1 MSVISSIMVK
11 GLRFFWSPAL
21 LPVITLAAMA
31 VIVLSVSLAVDP
43 HAYRGYHVPKY
54 SVYVIAIAVFFPM
67 MITWAALNRVPLVFS
82 LIEVLLVCRI
92 LWLVITEPGLAGLE
106 FSFLLL
112 SGALLVCLMVRN
124 GCYAYSGGSTDSLV
138 DPRLM
143 TGFLVIV
150 LVAAVVQ
157 ALLGVMQAW
166 QMSGFEHP
174 LIKTVAVG
182 TIGPPNGFG
191 GFIAIGVA
199 SGTALWFCTRNR
211 LYRALLLAMHLL
223 LLSALWVN
231 ASRGA
236 VLGLAGAGV
245 LVAVLRLLRN
255 YPGLLAKPR
264 QIIAGVALALLLF
277 GTVTLVLYHQNPAS
291 SEGRMVIWQISAH
304 MAADHPVTGVGHGRF
319 GYYYLDHQGAWLQQY
334 PLLVHKAAPLHQPHN
349 EYLNAFVEGGIPGGL
364 LYLGIWIVALGG
376 VIRVLLD
383 KHRKAPAA
391 LWGVLAVLSVV
402 AVHSLVDDPMHVLP
416 IAAVAWMAM
425 GLVPGLPIVR
435 LKTGVWSLFAVPF
448 AIIVSVVVIHS
459 VGDRYQ
465 GYRQWQQG
473 QEAAKV
479 LDWRTAV
486 HHYEQGLEKLTGQGE
501 LLFHYG
507 AARTHNGQPRRG
519 IEAMDQASMKIRDR
533 NLSLSLA
540 WSWLRQGDPEQALY
554 HAHKAAF
561 WFPDHLAPHLLL
573 GEIYYEL
580 GEYEKSKYALL
591 RCIHRQTTI
600 QSNEVRRISR
610 EARQKWE
617 TWYE

>member
-11 GLRFFWSPAL
+11 GLRFSWSPAL
-21 LPVITLAAMA
+21 LPALTLAAMA

-43 HAYRGYHVPKY
+43 NAYRGYHVPKY
-54 SVYVIAIAVFFPM
+54 SVYVIAIAVFFPVI
-67 MITWAALNRVPLVFS
+67 ITWLALQRAPLAFS
-82 LIEVLLVCRI
+82 IIEVLLVCRI
-92 LWLVITEPGLAGLE
+92 LWLVVTQPDLAGTG

-112 SGALLVCLMVRN
+112 TGALLVCLMVRN
-124 GCYAYSGGSTDSLV
+124 GCYAYFGGATASSAGYSLI
-138 DPRLM
+138 

-150 LVAAVVQ
+150 LVAAAVQ
-157 ALLGVMQAW
+157 ALLGVMQTW
-166 QMSGFEHP
+166 RMSGFEHP

-245 LVAVLRLLRN
+245 LVTLLRLLLN

-264 QIIAGVALALLLF
+264 QIIAGVGLALLLF
-277 GTVTLVLYHQNPAS
+277 GTVTLVLYYQNTAS
-291 SEGRMVIWQISAH
+291 SEGRMMIWQISAH
-304 MAADHPVTGVGHGRF
+304 MAAEHPVTGVGHGRF
-319 GYYYLDHQGAWLQQY
+319 GYYYLDHQGAWLQQH

-383 KHRKAPAA
+383 KHRKAPVA
-391 LWGVLAVLSVV
+391 LWGVLAVLSVI
-402 AVHSLVDDPMHVLP
+402 AVHSLVDDPMHILP

-425 GLVPGLPIVR
+425 GLVPGLPNVS
-435 LKTGVWSLFAVPF
+435 LKPGAWSPLAALVVVI
-448 AIIVSVVVIHS
+448 ASGVVIHS

-473 QEAAKV
+473 QDAAKV

-519 IEAMDQASMKIRDR
+519 IEVMELATMKIRDR

-540 WSWLRQGDPEQALY
+540 WAWLMQEDPEQALY
-554 HAHKAAF
+554 HAHKAAY

-580 GEYEKSKYALL
+580 GEYEKSKDALL

-610 EARQKWE
+610 EARKMWE